1 MMLKKKR
8 NLFISVAILIALTLI
23 PSVAYGYN
31 SYSYKK
37 HYNLGLENLKQDKYE
52 EATAEFNKALEYKK
66 SKANEINTQTTL
78 IEILKQSKIDYEQGL
93 ALLGEKK
100 YTEAITIF
108 KKVVK
113 EDEKRYSEAQGKIS
127 ESKSLFTSE
136 NINKAKEEAS
146 NKRYQEA
153 IKFLE
158 NVIAFDSSNS
168 EASELKNQYTAE
180 MEKEKAELA
189 KKEIEEKAKKEAEKK
204 AEEKVKKEEQKK
216 PSTTTDKPSSP
227 PSEEDIVAVNN
238 GFFAIKDA
246 EGNLKA
252 VFGWVPGAGYMQSP
266 EGVSFSVRG
275 NDLDYEVAFHF
286 IGGRIATHK
295 GKTSKDFVLI
305 PATYSEVSYRQ
316 EIKITIT
323 VVYKG
328 KKYTDT
334 FTQVLNNLYDYD

>member
-8 NLFISVAILIALTLI
+8 NLFISIAILIVLTLI

-66 SKANEINTQTTL
+66 SKANEINTQTAL
-78 IEILKQSKIDYEQGL
+78 IEILRQSKTDYEQGL

-108 KKVVK
+108 EKVVK

-136 NINKAKEEAS
+136 NINKAKQEAG

-153 IKFLE
+153 IKFLD
-158 NVIAFDSSNS
+158 NVINFDSSNN
-168 EASELKNQYTAE
+168 EASELKNQYTS
-180 MEKEKAELA
+180 
-189 KKEIEEKAKKEAEKK
+189 EIEKIEEAKKEAEAKAKK
-204 AEEKVKKEEQKK
+204 TVEEKVTKGEEKK
-216 PSTTTDKPSSP
+216 PSATTDKPSSP
-227 PSEEDIVAVNN
+227 TSEEDIVSVNN
-238 GFFAIKDA
+238 GFFTIKDA
-246 EGNLKA
+246 KGNLKA
-252 VFGWVPGAGYMQSP
+252 VFGWMPPAPANKP
-266 EGVSFSVRG
+266 EQIYFMVGG
-275 NDLDYEVAFHF
+275 NDLDYEVTFHF

-295 GKTSKDFVLI
+295 GKTSREYVI
-305 PATYSEVSYRQ
+305 MSATSSEVPRGQ
-316 EIKITIT
+316 GIKITIS
-323 VVYKG
+323 VVYNG

-334 FTQVLNNLYDYD
+334 FTQVLVN